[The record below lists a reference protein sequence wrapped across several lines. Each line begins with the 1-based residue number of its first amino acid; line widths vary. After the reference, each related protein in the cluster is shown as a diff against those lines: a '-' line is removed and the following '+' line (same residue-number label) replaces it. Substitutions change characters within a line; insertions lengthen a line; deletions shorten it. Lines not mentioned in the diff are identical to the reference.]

1 MSLHFDFS
9 SEQGMLGASVK
20 GLLLR
25 AHKATNGGRQAA
37 DQELGRLLADHGVF
51 GIMTP
56 ATAGGM
62 DLGLT
67 EALAVALEV
76 GRTQARFP
84 VIETIAAAQL
94 LAGTRPAAA
103 EQVLRGEQIA
113 TCAAAGEAILVS
125 TRSGPLVRGRVTVPF
140 AGDARWLALPVR
152 KAESDEFVAW
162 AAAIDL
168 AAPGIAVSRAPEFD
182 LTYPMFHVELDTPIE
197 PTDAKVAGL
206 SPLLAVLACGEL
218 TGAAEH
224 CLERSLRHLKERVQ
238 FGKPIGVN
246 QSLRHRAA
254 DDWMRIQGMQ
264 AASEYAAASFDAVRD
279 GVAGTPFVPDDFER
293 AVHVAKAYCSAAARE
308 VAEHA
313 LQMHGGIG
321 FTWEFGLHVPLRRIL
336 RLAASHGGV
345 ADHQNALA
353 ESLLRG
359 NRSTQ

>member
-9 SEQGMLGASVK
+9 SEQRMLGASVR

-25 AHKATNGGRQAA
+25 AHKATNGGGHAA
-37 DQELGRLLADHGVF
+37 DKELGRLLADHGVF

-56 ATAGGM
+56 AAAGGL

-67 EALAVALEV
+67 EALAISLEV

-84 VIETIAAAQL
+84 VIETIVALRL

-113 TCAAAGEAILVS
+113 TCAAAGDATLVS
-125 TRSGPLVRGRVTVPF
+125 AKSGLLVRGRVTVPF
-140 AGDARWLALPVR
+140 AGDARWLVVPVR
-152 KAESDEFVAW
+152 KAESEESW

-168 AAPGIAVSRAPEFD
+168 AAPGIAVSRVPEFD
-182 LTYPMFHVELDTPIE
+182 LTYPMFHIELDTPIE
-197 PTDAKVAGL
+197 PSDARADSL
-206 SPLLAVLACGEL
+206 TPLLAVLACGEL

-224 CLERSLRHLKERVQ
+224 CLDLSLRHLKERVQ

-254 DDWMRIQGMQ
+254 DDWIRIQGMQ

-279 GVAGTPFVPDDFER
+279 GAAGTPFVPDDFER
-293 AVHVAKAYCSAAARE
+293 AVHVAKAHCSAAARE

-345 ADHQNALA
+345 ADHHNALA
-353 ESLLRG
+353 GILLKG
-359 NRSTQ
+359 NRRIQ